1 MNKIENLQSLI
12 AIPSHS
18 GKEIPIREHI
28 GHVLSENGVESFQ
41 VNENLVVHFQ
51 GQDMSRA
58 FIFNGHMDVV
68 ETGNPDRWLYNP
80 WEGTHIDGRIY
91 GRGSADMKSGLSSMI
106 IVAENIANR
115 NQKPPTDL
123 WFAFVAREEVDG
135 KGSTEFV
142 KWFIDQG
149 YLENYSD
156 VASLFGEPTSLQKFG
171 FANRGN
177 IFLGAEIEGNT
188 GHSSNPD
195 AINVNSIL
203 QIASFISEVKKEHD
217 EWQKIFHGSPLGTP
231 SIAATSLEA
240 ISLSCNKIADHGRAT
255 FDLRTLPDFHD
266 GAILK
271 IKELAAQFGI
281 SINIVAPECPVGYTN
296 PESKIVKTMK
306 RLYPDIDQYV
316 FEASTDLGF
325 FTKHGIDGIIFGPGS
340 MDQAHGIDEFVDVE
354 QVEKAP
360 EMFEEIYYAWAKNK
374 E

>member
-177 IFLGAEIEGNT
+177 IF
-188 GHSSNPD
+188 
-195 AINVNSIL
+195 
-203 QIASFISEVKKEHD
+203 
-217 EWQKIFHGSPLGTP
+217 
-231 SIAATSLEA
+231 
-240 ISLSCNKIADHGRAT
+240 
-255 FDLRTLPDFHD
+255 
-266 GAILK
+266 
-271 IKELAAQFGI
+271 FG
-281 SINIVAPECPVGYTN
+281 G
-296 PESKIVKTMK
+296 
-306 RLYPDIDQYV
+306 
-316 FEASTDLGF
+316 
-325 FTKHGIDGIIFGPGS
+325 
-340 MDQAHGIDEFVDVE
+340 
-354 QVEKAP
+354 
-360 EMFEEIYYAWAKNK
+360 
-374 E
+374 